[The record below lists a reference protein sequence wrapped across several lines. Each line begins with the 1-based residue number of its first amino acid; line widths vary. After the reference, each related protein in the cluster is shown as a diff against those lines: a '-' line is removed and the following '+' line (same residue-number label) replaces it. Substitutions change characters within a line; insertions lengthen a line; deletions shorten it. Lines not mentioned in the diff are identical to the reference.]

1 MKLSI
6 YVTATFLFI
15 CSVMFAQR
23 PPAISSPDVNP
34 DHSITFRYYS
44 KTAQSVTLKS
54 EFLKSPLYF
63 KGDTSGIWTL
73 TVPPVKPDIYP
84 YSFLVDSVET
94 ADPNNTYIF
103 ANERFKRSIVDIP
116 GDAPL
121 VHSLQNVPHG
131 KISYRYYN
139 STTLGTTRQLLIYTP
154 PGFNPNGK
162 IKYPVL
168 YLIHGGSDTEETWIK
183 VGNANLI
190 ADNLIAQK
198 KAVPMIIVMP
208 YGNVRPKPMPDFT
221 KDVINDIIPFIESNY
236 PVLTDSKNRAVA
248 GFSVGGG
255 QTLNIG
261 LTNTD
266 KFAWICSYAP
276 FTATEEFQKNFTN
289 WSPDADKINNQLKLF
304 TISVGTED
312 FLYESVKKN
321 IAMFEEKKIKV
332 KPFIVSGGHTWM
344 NCKLFLATTLQE
356 IFK

>member
-304 TISVGTED
+304 TISIGTED

-332 KPFIVSGGHTWM
+332 TPFIVSGGHTWM
-344 NCKLFLATTLQE
+344 NCKLYFATTLQE